1 MCELDYSVPLFF
13 WAIGGGVQLQSVT
26 RPGQGYGLL
35 ARESVLNIRRKT
47 LRGGGG
53 GGGGGVAGSLP
64 PSVKLIPGLISRST

>member
-47 LRGGGG
+47 LG

-64 PSVKLIPGLISRST
+64 PSVKFIPGLISRST